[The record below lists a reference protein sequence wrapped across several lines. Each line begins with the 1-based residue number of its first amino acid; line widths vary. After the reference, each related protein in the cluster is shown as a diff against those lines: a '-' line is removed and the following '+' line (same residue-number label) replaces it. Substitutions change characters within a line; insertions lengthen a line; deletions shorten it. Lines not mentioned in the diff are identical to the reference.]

1 MKVVSAALRRSH
13 PAAAART
20 SAAAIL
26 FAVTL
31 TTSGPTFG
39 QSPATD
45 RVVAIVNGI
54 RIQESD
60 VQLADEIV
68 GRNLTTQDKIERR
81 ETILKMF
88 IDTVL
93 LAQVAKDR
101 KLVDEVDLQ
110 RRVNF
115 ARNQGLMTHL
125 LTVVGQQAVTEDSI
139 RNAYEQVVV
148 KAASSEQEFH
158 LRQLFLMIK
167 EPKDA
172 AAAKDAEEKAKAALK
187 RIKAG
192 EDFAAVAAEVSDD
205 PVTKARGG
213 DFGWRVESELGKEYV
228 DAARI
233 LTNGEVSPLI
243 KTAVGWHIIKIEDR
257 RARKPIALEKLR
269 DRIAAMVAANA
280 QFELVDKLRAEA
292 KIERLDA
299 PNAADKVPPKAN

>member
-1 MKVVSAALRRSH
+1 MNVVSALRISR
-13 PAAAART
+13 PVTAARI
-20 SAAAIL
+20 SAATIL
-26 FAVTL
+26 FAIAL
-31 TTSGPTFG
+31 GSAGPSFG

-45 RVVAIVNGI
+45 RVIAIVNGI

-68 GRNLTTQDKIERR
+68 GRNLTTQDKVERR

-93 LAQVAKDR
+93 LSQVAKDR
-101 KLVDEVDLQ
+101 KLVDEADLQ
-110 RRVNF
+110 RRINF

-148 KAASSEQEFH
+148 KAASNEQEFH
-158 LRQLFLMIK
+158 LRQLFLMVK
-167 EPKDA
+167 EPKDGA
-172 AAAKDAEEKAKAALK
+172 AVKEAEDKAKAALK
-187 RIKAG
+187 RIKGG
-192 EDFAAVAAEVSDD
+192 EDFAAVAADVSDD

-213 DFGWRVESELGKEYV
+213 DFGWRIESELGKEYV
-228 DAARI
+228 DAI
-233 LTNGEVSPLI
+233 LTLKNGEVSPLI
-243 KTAVGWHIIKIEDR
+243 KTAVGWHIIQIEDR
-257 RARKPIALEKLR
+257 RARKPVALDKLR

-292 KIERLDA
+292 KIERLDV
-299 PNAADKVPPKAN
+299 PEAAKEPPKAN